1 MKNIKSKERNQLNL
15 DDIDTSFRLK
25 GALTPKRQISEAT
38 NIFERLGFTT
48 SIDSIVSDL
57 ENDGDIQVLS
67 PLSPSGNS
75 GAITTPTKFG
85 AISNQALNQTELDP
99 SFRRMKFINNTLLR
113 LLLLAIIINFV
124 LIFVI

>member
-1 MKNIKSKERNQLNL
+1 MKNIKSKERTQLNL

-48 SIDSIVSDL
+48 SIDSIVRDL
-57 ENDGDIQVLS
+57 ENNGDVQVIS
-67 PLSPSGNS
+67 PFSPTRNS
-75 GAITTPTKFG
+75 GAIPTTTKFG
-85 AISNQALNQTELDP
+85 AISNQTLNQTGLDP
-99 SFRRMKFINNTLLR
+99 SVRRVKFINNTLLR